1 MSTIRLW
8 NLESSSDT
16 QAVSCLK
23 DALASYLPL
32 ENLSIHAS
40 GKRAIRKLTRKDDS
54 FSDRLRCA
62 TDYYLK
68 QAACVIFVID
78 NDDPMAAPQRRQDP
92 NSLINHVERIVR
104 DNRFAGRVFLAP
116 AAQELDS
123 WLPVVR
129 KSVEADSKAWREKW
143 ERISA
148 HFHEAF
154 ANTPEDE
161 VIRDFDKAVAEVRR
175 ERT

>member
-8 NLESSSDT
+8 HLESSGGT
-16 QAVSCLK
+16 QAVRGLK
-23 DALASYLPL
+23 DTLASYLL
-32 ENLSIHAS
+32 VENLSIHAS
-40 GKRAIRKLTRKDDS
+40 GKRAIRKLTPKDAS
-54 FSDRLRCA
+54 FSDSLRCA

-68 QAACVIFVID
+68 QAACVIFVVS
-78 NDDPMAAPQRRQDP
+78 NDDPMAAQPRRKDP
-92 NSLINHVERIVR
+92 NSLINHVEGIVR

-116 AAQELDS
+116 PVQEFDS
-123 WLPVVR
+123 WLPMVR
-129 KSVEADSKAWREKW
+129 KSLEADSQVWREKW

-161 VIRDFDKAVAEVRR
+161 VIRDFDEALTEVRR